1 MNSQKT
7 LIFYESRHFNVLRE
21 LENKSKKF
29 NLELILFSNTS
40 YKKRKNT
47 RVHIT
52 NFNNVRFKD
61 IEHLSRDNNTKLEI
75 NNYIKRISNNFH
87 SIEDI
92 IDNELVQNPMDM

>member
-40 YKKRKNT
+40 YKKKEK
-47 RVHIT
+47 HQSSHHK
-52 NFNNVRFKD
+52 F
-61 IEHLSRDNNTKLEI
+61 
-75 NNYIKRISNNFH
+75 
-87 SIEDI
+87 
-92 IDNELVQNPMDM
+92 